1 MLVNA
6 SNTNSFP
13 QVASIWDLFVKT
25 SHAQLSEY
33 CADQFSNTLFLVA
46 QIPMPRKEWNKLIEQ
61 LTAKYVKIYENY
73 LKDMNIKEK
82 NNKVLLVS
90 IRIEIYCILFFR
102 IIFMLLLII
111 SLLGSFECCSCKA
124 FAVD

>member
-13 QVASIWDLFVKT
+13 QVASIWDLFVNT
-25 SHAQLSEY
+25 SHSQLSEY
-33 CADQFSNTLFLVA
+33 CSDQFSNTLFLVA

-82 NNKVLLVS
+82 NNKVLLV
-90 IRIEIYCILFFR
+90 RIDPEIHQ
-102 IIFMLLLII
+102 IIVLKFL
-111 SLLGSFECCSCKA
+111 
-124 FAVD
+124 